1 MLPDGFIEAFDALP
15 ANLVGDIRSRVVSE
29 LSLTWYLHFEFIDGV
44 VTEIHISG
52 RNSLFDT
59 NFVIDD
65 LYDVAWDNLEQLG
78 LVTSHV
84 KVVVHTT
91 YWESFH
97 FYNIDTGAEDIGD
110 RLQDVPWDGFLQ
122 PIDDALLELGFINI
136 VYTREP

>member
-78 LVTSHV
+78 LVTSHI

-91 YWESFH
+91 YWESFY
-97 FYNIDTGAEDIGD
+97 FT
-110 RLQDVPWDGFLQ
+110 
-122 PIDDALLELGFINI
+122 
-136 VYTREP
+136 T